1 MAFHCDG
8 EHDVRVQMEVQVR
21 TNGAARSLGPGGNHD
36 GKMIRYPGYGILFA
50 AWTVVGTLSYAHSR
64 LLPGARPESL
74 WFGLF
79 GWLGCYYAWVP
90 LTPVV
95 FQLER
100 RFRIGWPFS
109 LKNGAILAAFGFPLC
124 YAAFQLAF
132 VFDRTIHIVFWHR
145 SGSEAFT
152 WRMPAG
158 EIALQFFVYAVTVV
172 ASAFIRYLID
182 AQQKERQAAV
192 LALEKS
198 KLESALRMAE
208 LETLRMRLNPHFL
221 FNCLQ
226 NISALAG
233 QDAKAATQM
242 LARLGDLLRVALR
255 SDYKDEI
262 PLSEEVALTKAY
274 IAIEQVRHGNRLSVL
289 FDIAPEAERLLV
301 PNLLLQPLVE
311 NAIKHGIGGR
321 EKAGVIWVRG
331 EANRQ
336 SDEVVITIRD
346 NGAGLPV
353 NHATELR
360 LGVGLGATKERLMR
374 MYNRQSLEI
383 HPLPEGGTEVRIMLP
398 AHSSVRAAA
407 PTTVVEE
414 RVSEHLS
421 GNVSGNVSGRT
432 PVHHA

>member
-1 MAFHCDG
+1 
-8 EHDVRVQMEVQVR
+8 
-21 TNGAARSLGPGGNHD
+21 
-36 GKMIRYPGYGILFA
+36 MIRYPGYGILFA

-64 LLPGARPESL
+64 LLPGAQPENL
-74 WFGLF
+74 WFGWF
-79 GWLGCYYAWVP
+79 GWLGCYYAWIP
-90 LTPVV
+90 LTPLV
-95 FQLER
+95 FHLER
-100 RFRIGWPFS
+100 KFRIAWPLS
-109 LKNGAILAAFGFPLC
+109 PKNGAILAAFGLPSC

-132 VFDRTIHIVFWHR
+132 VFDRTIHFVFWHR

-152 WRMPAG
+152 WRMPAS

-172 ASAFIRYLID
+172 TSAFIRYLID
-182 AQQKERQAAV
+182 AQQKERQAAL

-198 KLESALRMAE
+198 KLESALRLAE

-289 FDIAPEAERLLV
+289 FDIAPETERLLV

-321 EKAGVIWVRG
+321 DQAGVIWVRG

-336 SDEVVITIRD
+336 RDEIVITIRD

-353 NHATELR
+353 SNAAELR

-374 MYNRQSLEI
+374 MYDRQSLEI
-383 HPLPEGGTEVRIMLP
+383 QPLPEGGTEVRIMLP
-398 AHSSVRAAA
+398 AHASVRAAA
-407 PTTVVEE
+407 ATTAVEE
-414 RVSEHLS
+414 HVPEH
-421 GNVSGNVSGRT
+421 VSGHVSGRT